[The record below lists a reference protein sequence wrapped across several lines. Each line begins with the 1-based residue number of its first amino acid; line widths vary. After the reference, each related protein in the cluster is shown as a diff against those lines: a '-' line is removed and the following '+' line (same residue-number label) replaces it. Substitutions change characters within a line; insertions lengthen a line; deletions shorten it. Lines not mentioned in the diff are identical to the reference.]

1 MPNIKQATVAIT
13 QNEDIKQAVHQA
25 LKLIGGIKKLVPP
38 KLEGAST
45 FLIKPNACRSAEPN
59 SGIVTNFHVVEAIIQ
74 EVKAVAGIP
83 IIGESCIAGSP
94 QKTEKALKDSCIWE
108 AAERQNAK
116 IVNFDL
122 DEEVKTDIPRGKAL
136 KKIGIAKTTLKCD
149 LRISVPVLK
158 YHPTATVTLGLK
170 NMKGCLPGPNKGET
184 HACGLHQAIADYNTI
199 LKPDLVV
206 IDGTMAGAWGKL
218 PEPVRL
224 NAIIAGFDPVATDV
238 VGSLIL
244 GVDPNIVE
252 HLRRAAELGL
262 GIMDTDNIKI
272 VGTQP
277 ERVSLKRLYS
287 D

>member
-1 MPNIKQATVAIT
+1 MAKNKQATVAIV
-13 QNEDIKQAVHQA
+13 QNRDIRQAVHES

-38 KLEGAST
+38 KLGRAPT
-45 FLIKPNACRSAEPN
+45 FLIKPNACRPAEPN
-59 SGIVTNFHVVEAIIQ
+59 SGVVTNPHVVEAVIE
-74 EVKAVAGIP
+74 EVRASGGIP
-83 IIGESCIAGSP
+83 IVGESCIGSSP
-94 QKTEKALKDSCIWE
+94 QKTEKALKDSGIWE
-108 AAERQNAK
+108 ATERLGAK

-122 DEEVKTDIPRGKAL
+122 DKEVKTNIPKGKAL
-136 KKIGIAKTTLKCD
+136 KKIGIAKTALKSD
-149 LRISVPVLK
+149 VRISVPVLK

-170 NMKGCLPGPNKGET
+170 NMKGCLPGQNKGET

-277 ERVSLKRLYS
+277 ERVSLKQLYS